1 MVSKT
6 TLVIACGAIAHELV
20 AVLKASAWDHVT
32 IQCLPAEWH
41 NTPVHI
47 APGVEKKIIENKEAF
62 DRILIAYGDCGTGG
76 ILDDVIKRH
85 NVQRLPGNHCYDF
98 FAGVERFAALADEE
112 LGTFYLTDYLA
123 AHFDRLILDG
133 LGITSHPELR
143 DMYFA
148 HYTRL
153 VYLAQSPTSQLIDK
167 AKTAADTLGLQ
178 FELHETG
185 LKPFTDSLR
194 SIKVHVQSD

>member
-1 MVSKT
+1 MSKT

-20 AVLKASAWDHVT
+20 AVLKASNWDHVE

-47 APGVEKKIIENKEAF
+47 APGVEKKILENKDAF
-62 DRILIAYGDCGTGG
+62 DRILVAYGDCGTGG
-76 ILDDVIKRH
+76 ELDQVIRRH
-85 NVQRLPGNHCYDF
+85 AVDRLPGNHCYDF
-98 FAGVERFAALADEE
+98 FAGLEIFADLAEEE

-148 HYTRL
+148 HYTRV
-153 VYLAQSPTSQLIDK
+153 VYLAQSPTPTLIDK
-167 AKTAADTLGLQ
+167 ATAAAKALGLK
-178 FELHETG
+178 FELRETG
-185 LKPFTDSLR
+185 LKPFAQSLE
-194 SIKVHVQSD
+194 SIKVHVQHP

>member
-1 MVSKT
+1 MVSKP

-20 AVLKASAWDHVT
+20 AVLKASAWDHVS

-133 LGITSHPELR
+133 LGNVASGTAGYVFRPLHSPRLSRPITNVTVDRQSENGCR
-143 DMYFA
+143 
-148 HYTRL
+148 YTRS
-153 VYLAQSPTSQLIDK
+153 AI
-167 AKTAADTLGLQ
+167 
-178 FELHETG
+178 
-185 LKPFTDSLR
+185 
-194 SIKVHVQSD
+194 